1 MLLSLD
7 IALYCILKGNITLI
21 FCMDIFNQIDKKS
34 R

>member
-21 FCMDIFNQIDKKS
+21 FLYGYIHQIDKKS